1 MQVPSYGLL
10 RQRSRA
16 IMGNYGQ
23 LWAIMGNYGQLWA
36 IMGNYG
42 QLWVASSAKQG
53 NYGQSKAS
61 NSTAEQCHQGAMH
74 NQQFKGCVYN
84 QFHWQISARL

>member
-1 MQVPSYGLL
+1 
-10 RQRSRA
+10 
-16 IMGNYGQ
+16 MGNNGQ

-53 NYGQSKAS
+53 NYGLLRQRSRAIMGK
-61 NSTAEQCHQGAMH
+61 EQHQQELQTKH
-74 NQQFKGCVYN
+74 IIKFFLNKLYILSPNKLFPKN
-84 QFHWQISARL
+84 LLWQ